1 MLTQGAIGNL
11 INRYRAVLKKCTLIN
26 VFGSLAVASMLV
38 MGGAYCANAVE
49 LDDVIGDAKFL
60 NGTST
65 KDPASGKYIAG
76 KQVEAGDDSLGS
88 TSIILNGQDFKG
100 ELNAGSLAS
109 GVNTKAT
116 VTSASISITGGSFD
130 GTPDEGDP
138 FPIRGGGIAVN
149 GGSSTVEKSTI
160 SISGATLKN
169 TTVWAGGVV
178 VDDYGE
184 AHTETS
190 DITINNTNG
199 SGNNTDASGV
209 TVYGGSDG
217 GSVGTSTITVSGSS
231 EVETIFAGG
240 DNDTVDDVTIK
251 VENGATVHNIITNGS
266 NNSQVK
272 KATIVINGGNI
283 AGYQGNAIYK
293 EATGGTTEDLKI
305 ELNGGTINGNVIAD
319 AGTATISVKDEASIL
334 GDVINNSGSTGLEVA
349 DGANM
354 TVANGDVVVDTL
366 TANSGS
372 TILVGNSNSAGRLF
386 ADQATLNGAGVFLD
400 PAWKDDPS
408 VDILDNASH
417 AVFGGSTVDG
427 KLTAGQNSLLV
438 LGDTSSDWAMNA
450 FKESGLTWGKNG
462 ITAALAVANPQTL
475 KSTGSLLVDGSLT
488 SASSDKFANA
498 GDATF
503 ADQSLLMVNST
514 AASGGSVALTGTGT
528 GNLTVNDGAK
538 LYIRDAGVGTYTIT
552 SKFNKTDLNGWQD
565 EDLVLNRLVS
575 GTTSLDENGNVI
587 VTTEADDISLLYP
600 GIKPVNSLNALSL
613 DSNSNDMGVRFLSR
627 AMDPTMLTDSAVTD
641 TINEVS
647 QSAVTA
653 GVQNTSLR
661 LSDAASDTVLH
672 HLSLGNYDSGNSIHQ
687 DGVDMWATPMYG
699 NTYMHGMGASGAAVR
714 GNYGGIAFG
723 ADTQIGE
730 VAGGKVRVGVALNG
744 GGGKSETR
752 GTATSTENS
761 YNFGGINLYSGWNL
775 NNFNVMA
782 SLGYSIGDHDVEM
795 NLPSSMRMGQ
805 AKADIDT
812 GVFTA
817 DLRAE
822 YQIKTNWLDILPHAG
837 VRYTSLHTD
846 SYNLKVNGSTLNS
859 VKSDTQNIVQFPVGV
874 TVTKNIDAGGWNI
887 KPQADVSVIPAAG
900 EKKAFT
906 KVHFSGVDAMDGINT
921 RIMDSTSWAG
931 MVGLQAEKG
940 NLSLGLNYGVQASSH
955 ETDQGVRFT
964 LGWKF

>member
-1 MLTQGAIGNL
+1 MLTKGAIGNL

-38 MGGAYCANAVE
+38 MEGASCANAVDMSE
-49 LDDVIGDAKFL
+49 LTDDVYFL
-60 NGTST
+60 NGKNQEIPVQGYKKYVGGNEVTSGS
-65 KDPASGKYIAG
+65 DI
-76 KQVEAGDDSLGS
+76 LGH
-88 TSIILNGQDFKG
+88 IIIVLNNQQFQG
-100 ELNAGSLAS
+100 ELTAGSLAS
-109 GVNTKAT
+109 GTGTTAT
-116 VTSASISITGGSFD
+116 VGSANISINGGCFGSTS
-130 GTPDEGDP
+130 GSPSS
-138 FPIRGGGIAVN
+138 IRGGGIAANKGTSIVRTSN
-149 GGSSTVEKSTI
+149 I
-160 SISGATLKN
+160 SFFDTNLTN
-169 TTVWAGGVV
+169 TTIWAGGVAV
-178 VDDYGE
+178 AEENGT
-184 AHTETS
+184 ANETATTAQS
-190 DITINNTNG
+190 SITLSKTT
-199 SGNNTDASGV
+199 SSGV
-209 TVYGGSDG
+209 TIFGGSDG
-217 GSVGTSTITVSGSS
+217 GSVLLSNIGVSDSQVG
-231 EVETIFAGG
+231 TIFAGG
-240 DNDTVDDVTIK
+240 NNDTVDYVHINVTSNSQ
-251 VENGATVHNIITNGS
+251 VGSIITNGS
-266 NNSQVK
+266 HNSQVNN
-272 KATIVINGGNI
+272 ATIWIDDSALLGDADN
-283 AGYQGNAIYK
+283 NAIYTK
-293 EATGGTTEDLKI
+293 KGGGTTGNLHI
-305 ELNGGTINGNVIAD
+305 ALMNGTINGNVIVDAD
-319 AGTATISVKDEASIL
+319 AANITVSSNASIL
-334 GDVINNSGSTGLEVA
+334 GDVINTNNSGSTELEVA
-349 DGANM
+349 GSANL
-354 TVANGDVVVDTL
+354 TLANGDVVVDTL
-366 TANSGS
+366 TANSDS
-372 TILVGNSNSAGRLF
+372 KILVGNSKSAGRLF
-386 ADQATLNGAGVFLD
+386 ADKATLNGAGVFLD

-450 FKESGLTWGKNG
+450 FKESGLTWGRDG

-475 KSTGSLLVDGSLT
+475 DSNGSLLVDGSLT
-488 SASSDKFANA
+488 SASNDKFAGA

-503 ADQSLLMVNST
+503 ANQSLLMVNGT
-514 AASGGSVALTGTGT
+514 AASNGNVALTGTGS
-528 GNLTVNDGAK
+528 GDLTVSKGAK
-538 LYIRDAGVGTYTIT
+538 LYIRDAGAGTYTIT
-552 SKFNKTDLNGWQD
+552 DHFKNTNIQGWQG
-565 EDLVLNRLVS
+565 ENLVLNRLVS

-587 VTTEADDISLLYP
+587 VTTEARDISQTYP
-600 GIKPVNSLNALSL
+600 DMNTVNGPNALSP

-627 AMDPTMLTDSAVTD
+627 AMDPTMLAESAVTD
-641 TINEVS
+641 TVNEVS

-723 ADTQIGE
+723 ADTQTGE

-775 NNFNVMA
+775 NNLNVMA
-782 SLGYSIGDHDVEM
+782 SLGYGIGDHDVKM
-795 NLPSSMRMGQ
+795 NLPSSMQMGQ

-846 SYNLKVNGSTLNS
+846 GYNLKVNGSTLNS

-906 KVHFSGVDAMDGINT
+906 RVHFSGVDAVDGINT

>member
-1 MLTQGAIGNL
+1 MLTKGAIGNL
-11 INRYRAVLKKCTLIN
+11 VNRYRAVLKKCTLIN
-26 VFGSLAVASMLV
+26 VFGSLAVASLLV
-38 MGGAYCANAVE
+38 MGGASTAQAMSQDEINEMLSEVNFQDG
-49 LDDVIGDAKFL
+49 LDNVTDK
-60 NGTST
+60 GTYVGGS
-65 KDPASGKYIAG
+65 KIQSGSNTLPNT
-76 KQVEAGDDSLGS
+76 SL
-88 TSIILNGQDFKG
+88 TLTDKTFAG
-100 ELNAGSLAS
+100 ELNAGSVAIGS
-109 GVNTKAT
+109 GVKAT
-116 VTSASISITGGSFD
+116 VTNAAINISGGSFD
-130 GTPDEGDP
+130 GTDSESSDP
-138 FPIRGGGIAVN
+138 FPIRGGGIAIN
-149 GGSSTVEKSTI
+149 GGESNVDTSTI
-160 SISGATLKN
+160 KISN
-169 TTVWAGGVV
+169 TTLTNTNVWAGGVV
-178 VDDYGE
+178 VDYDGK
-184 AHTETS
+184 AHTGTS
-190 DITINNTNG
+190 NITLDGT
-199 SGNNTDASGV
+199 TASDV

-217 GSVGTSTITVSGSS
+217 GSVGTSTITVSGKSD
-231 EVETIFAGG
+231 VETIFAGG
-240 DNDTVDDVTIK
+240 DNDTVDDVTITVGEGSK
-251 VENGATVHNIITNGS
+251 VHNIITNGS

-272 KATIVINGGNI
+272 KATIVINGGELL
-283 AGYQGNAIYK
+283 GYNGNAIYK
-293 EATGGTTEDLKI
+293 EETGGTTENLNIK
-305 ELNGGTINGNVIAD
+305 LNGGTINGNVIAD
-319 AGTATISVKDEASIL
+319 AKTATISVEDEASIL

-372 TILVGNSNSAGRLF
+372 TILVGNSDSAGRLF
-386 ADQATLNGAGVFLD
+386 ADKATLNGAGVFLD
-400 PAWKDDPS
+400 PAWKNDPS

-462 ITAALAVANPQTL
+462 ITAALAVANSQTL
-475 KSTGSLLVDGSLT
+475 DSTGSLRVDGSLT
-488 SASSDKFANA
+488 SAEFANA

-503 ADQSLLMVNST
+503 ANQSLLMVNST

-528 GNLTVNDGAK
+528 GNLTVQDGAK

-565 EDLVLNRLVS
+565 ENLVLNRLVS

-600 GIKPVNSLNALSL
+600 GIQAINSLNALSL
-613 DSNSNDMGVRFLSR
+613 DSNSNHMGVRFLSR
-627 AMDPTMLTDSAVTD
+627 AMDPTMLADSAVTD
-641 TINEVS
+641 TVNEVS

-672 HLSLGNYDSGNSIHQ
+672 HLSLGNYDSGNNIHQ

-723 ADTQIGE
+723 ADTQTGE

-744 GGGKSETR
+744 GGGKSKTR

-775 NNFNVMA
+775 NNLNVMA
-782 SLGYSIGDHDVEM
+782 SLGYGIGDHDVEM

-846 SYNLKVNGSTLNS
+846 GYNLKVNGSTLNS

-906 KVHFSGVDAMDGINT
+906 KVHFSGVDAVDGINT

>member
-1 MLTQGAIGNL
+1 MLTKGAIGNL

-38 MGGAYCANAVE
+38 MGGTSCANAVD
-49 LDDVIGDAKFL
+49 LSDLTDGVIFKEGAA
-60 NGTST
+60 TV
-65 KDPASGKYIAG
+65 DPDSGKYAAG
-76 KQVEAGDDSLGS
+76 SKVISGNSTLDS
-88 TSIILNGQDFKG
+88 TSISLNDKNFTG
-100 ELNAGSLAS
+100 ELNAGSLAF
-109 GVNTKAT
+109 GKDVTAT
-116 VTSASISITGGSFD
+116 VKDASISITGGSFT
-130 GTPDEGDP
+130 GLMEEGEEEP
-138 FPIRGGGIAVN
+138 CPIRGGGIAAN
-149 GGSSTVEKSTI
+149 GGTSIVEKSAI
-160 SISGATLKN
+160 RIDGAKVGNTLI
-169 TTVWAGGVV
+169 WAGGVAV
-178 VDDYGE
+178 AEEDG
-184 AHTETS
+184 TINGTS
-190 DITINNTNG
+190 ITNESTITINNT
-199 SGNNTDASGV
+199 DASDV
-209 TVYGGSDG
+209 TVYGGSDSG
-217 GSVGTSTITVSGSS
+217 HVGTSTITVSGNS

-240 DNDTVDDVTIK
+240 DNDTVENVTIT
-251 VENGATVHNIITNGS
+251 VGDGATVHNIITNGS
-266 NNSQVK
+266 HNSQVEN
-272 KATIVINGGNI
+272 ATIVINGGNI

-293 EATGGTTEDLKI
+293 EATGGTTENLKI

-319 AGTATISVKDEASIL
+319 AGTATISVSDEAKIF
-334 GDVINNSGSTGLEVA
+334 GDIINNSGNTGLDVA
-349 DGANM
+349 DGASM
-354 TVANGDVVVDTL
+354 TLAKGDVKVDTL
-366 TANSGS
+366 RAQSGS
-372 TILVGNSNSAGRLF
+372 TILVGNEDSAGRLVAAS
-386 ADQATLNGAGVFLD
+386 ADLNGAGVFLD

-417 AVFGGSTVDG
+417 AVFGGTKVNG
-427 KLTAGQNSLLV
+427 KLTAGQNSMLV
-438 LGDTSSDWAMNA
+438 LGDTSSDWAMGA
-450 FKESGLTWGKNG
+450 FKDSGLTWGKNG
-462 ITAALAVANPQTL
+462 ITAALAIANSQTMD
-475 KSTGSLLVDGSLT
+475 STGSLRVDGSLT
-488 SASSDKFANA
+488 SAEFANA

-503 ADQSLLMVNST
+503 ADQSLLMVNGA
-514 AASGGSVALTGTGT
+514 AASGSNVALTGTGT
-528 GNLTVNDGAK
+528 GTLTVQDGAK

-552 SKFNKTDLNGWQD
+552 SKFNTTDLNGWQD
-565 EDLVLNRLVS
+565 DDLILNRLVS

-587 VTTEADDISLLYP
+587 VTTTSEDISQLYP

-613 DSNSNDMGVRFLSR
+613 DSDSDYMGVRFLSR
-627 AMDPTMLTDSAVTD
+627 AMDKTMLADNAVTS
-641 TINEVS
+641 TVNEVS

-672 HLSLGNYDSGNSIHQ
+672 HLSLGSYDSGNSFHQ

-699 NTYMHGMGASGAAVR
+699 NTYMHGMGASGTSVR

-730 VAGGKVRVGVALNG
+730 VAGGKVRAGIALNG

-775 NNFNVMA
+775 NNLNVMA
-782 SLGYSIGDHDVEM
+782 SLGYSIGDHDVKM
-795 NLPSSMRMGQ
+795 NLPSSMQMGQ

-859 VKSDTQNIVQFPVGV
+859 VESDTQNIVQFPVGV
-874 TVTKNIDAGGWNI
+874 TVTKNIDAAGWNI

-906 KVHFSGVDAMDGINT
+906 KVHFSGVDATDGFNT
-921 RIMDSTSWAG
+921 RIMDSTSWSG
-931 MVGLQAEKG
+931 MIGVQAEKG

-955 ETDQGVRFT
+955 ETDQGVN
-964 LGWKF
+964 LGISWKF

>member
-1 MLTQGAIGNL
+1 MLTKGAMGNL
-11 INRYRAVLKKCTLIN
+11 VNRYRAVLKKCTLIN

-38 MGGAYCANAVE
+38 MGGASCANAVE
-49 LDDVIGDAKFL
+49 LSDLTDGVTFK
-60 NGTST
+60 NGTAT
-65 KDPASGKYIAG
+65 VNPVSGKYVAG
-76 KQVEAGDDSLGS
+76 KQVEAGTLSPLLDS
-88 TSIILNGQDFKG
+88 TSITLTDQNFKG
-100 ELNAGSLAS
+100 ELNAGSLAFGD
-109 GVNTKAT
+109 GVTAT
-116 VTSASISITGGSFD
+116 VRDASITITGGSFD
-130 GTPDEGDP
+130 GTPDEGEP
-138 FPIRGGGIAVN
+138 FPIRGGGIAAD

-160 SISGATLKN
+160 SISGAELKN
-169 TTVWAGGVV
+169 TLIWAGGVAV
-178 VDDYGE
+178 AEEDGTVNGK
-184 AHTETS
+184 AITNAS
-190 DITINNTNG
+190 TINLENT
-199 SGNNTDASGV
+199 TASDV

-217 GSVGTSTITVSGSS
+217 GHVGTSAINVSGSS
-231 EVETIFAGG
+231 KVETIFAGG
-240 DNDTVDDVTIK
+240 DNDTVDDVTIT
-251 VENGATVHNIITNGS
+251 VGEGSRVHNIITNGS

-272 KATIVINGGNI
+272 NATIVINGGELL
-283 AGYQGNAIYK
+283 GYKGNAIYK
-293 EATGGTTEDLKI
+293 EATGGTTENLNI

-319 AGTATISVKDEASIL
+319 AGTATISVKDDAGIL

-354 TVANGDVVVDTL
+354 TVAKGDVVVDTL
-366 TANSGS
+366 TAASGA
-372 TILVGNSNSAGRLF
+372 TILVGNSDSAGRLF
-386 ADQATLNGAGVFLD
+386 VDKATLNGAGVFLD

-408 VDILDNASH
+408 ADILDNASH

-450 FKESGLTWGKNG
+450 FKESGLSWGKNG
-462 ITAALAVANPQTL
+462 ITAALAVASSQTL
-475 KSTGSLLVDGSLT
+475 ESTGSLLVDGSLT
-488 SASSDKFANA
+488 SARFANP

-503 ADQSLLMVNST
+503 ADQSLLMVNGT
-514 AASGGSVALTGTGT
+514 AASGSNAALTGKGSGT
-528 GNLTVNDGAK
+528 LTVQDGAR

-565 EDLVLNRLVS
+565 ENLVLNRLVS

-587 VTTEADDISLLYP
+587 VTTKADDISQLYP
-600 GIKPVNSLNALSL
+600 GIHAVNSLNALSL

-627 AMDPTMLTDSAVTD
+627 AMDPTMLADSAVTD
-641 TINEVS
+641 TVNEVS

-672 HLSLGNYDSGNSIHQ
+672 HLSLGNHDSGNNIHQ

-699 NTYMHGMGASGAAVR
+699 NTYMHGMGASGTAVR

-775 NNFNVMA
+775 NNLNVMA

-812 GVFTA
+812 GMFTA

-859 VKSDTQNIVQFPVGV
+859 VKADTQNIVQFPVGV

-906 KVHFSGVDAMDGINT
+906 RAHFSGVDAMDGINS